1 MVQARQLVQQRLLV
15 LGTGQQLLLGLAVA
29 LQLGPANEPTNL
41 VSRRKNATLTAAIR
55 LNATIQHFPLTFTE
69 KNWLKK
75 EF

>member
-29 LQLGPANEPTNL
+29 LQLGPANEPKNL
-41 VSRRKNATLTAAIR
+41 VSRRRNAALTAAIR
-55 LNATIQHFPLTFTE
+55 LNATIQHFSSTFTE
-69 KNWLKK
+69 KNELKK